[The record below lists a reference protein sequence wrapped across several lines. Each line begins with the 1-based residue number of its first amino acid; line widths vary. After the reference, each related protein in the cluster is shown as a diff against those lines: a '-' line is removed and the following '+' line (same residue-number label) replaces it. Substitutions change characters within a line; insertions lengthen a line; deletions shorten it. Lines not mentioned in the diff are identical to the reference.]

1 MSAKNPLFLLG
12 LAASLLVGI
21 FLGSSAFTFV
31 SAQGTSYL
39 TDDPNVCVNCHV
51 MREQYDGWRHGSHH
65 ATATCNDCHL
75 PHDNVVHKLF
85 VKASNGYHHSKAFT
99 LQDFHEPIQIKARNA
114 EILQAS
120 CLHCHGDFVA
130 ELVAGSTTAADAPR
144 CVHCHA
150 GVGHGA
156 AR

>member
-51 MREQYDGWRHGSHH
+51 MREQYDGWRHGSRYGFALIHIRRSVRPILNSRQ
-65 ATATCNDCHL
+65 CDIPL
-75 PHDNVVHKLF
+75 
-85 VKASNGYHHSKAFT
+85 
-99 LQDFHEPIQIKARNA
+99 LQ
-114 EILQAS
+114 
-120 CLHCHGDFVA
+120 
-130 ELVAGSTTAADAPR
+130 
-144 CVHCHA
+144 
-150 GVGHGA
+150 
-156 AR
+156 